1 MKNKAKT
8 KSLKIDFNDKDK
20 AVKLLEKYV
29 KNYSSNK
36 PRGLLLNESLREFH
50 NTVKKNSRNTLIAAT
65 LFFIFLLFQ
74 PLPIKAK
81 AFFGL
86 IWSTSLF
93 SFLFFY
99 LKTLNV
105 PPHKDN
111 KETNIWL
118 WKYGNLLAIVHA
130 SMMLCNIILGVVLKS
145 KVVFLSALLFF
156 LYIVGYFLIM
166 HFPKLIVSS
175 LYTNTV
181 SIFLYIG
188 RFGLGVG
195 MAAIFFRQIDT
206 LWCFAIIAIVGIL
219 NFMEEMK
226 GQQLEPDV
234 KINAAQAHAI
244 QASKPEVLLLTL
256 NNLLPHNLGDKAQ
269 QIYNELLK
277 KGDYATMVSLNRM
290 LSSNLIDKGNKFIFV
305 FLGGCFSIFLRY
317 IFDPL
322 WEGLIQDFKKADI
335 EQWLCIVF
343 NILCN
348 PK

>member
-1 MKNKAKT
+1 MKNKVKT
-8 KSLKIDFNDKDK
+8 QSQSLKIDFNDKDK
-20 AVKLLEKYV
+20 AIKLLEKYV

-50 NTVKKNSRNTLIAAT
+50 NTVKRNSRITLIGAT
-65 LFFIFLLFQ
+65 FLLIFLLFQ
-74 PLPIKAK
+74 PLPIEAK

-86 IWSTSLF
+86 VWSSSLF

-105 PPHKDN
+105 PPNKDS

-130 SMMLCNIILGVVLKS
+130 SMMLSNIILGVVLKS

-156 LYIVGYFLIM
+156 LYIVGYFSIM

-195 MAAIFFRQIDT
+195 MIAIFVRQIDT

-219 NFMEEMK
+219 DFMKEMRE
-226 GQQLEPDV
+226 QQLEQDV
-234 KINAAQAHAI
+234 RVNAAQSHAI

-256 NNLLPHNLGDKAQ
+256 NNLLPHSLGDKAQ

-277 KGDYATMVSLNRM
+277 KGDYATMVSL
-290 LSSNLIDKGNKFIFV
+290 
-305 FLGGCFSIFLRY
+305 
-317 IFDPL
+317 
-322 WEGLIQDFKKADI
+322 
-335 EQWLCIVF
+335 
-343 NILCN
+343 IL
-348 PK
+348 K